1 MKFFANWFKPVP
13 HATLQSEAD
22 AERERIVLEQKRQA
36 ERALAPFIP
45 GQFLF
50 WCGGRCWGGVS
61 TIGQRLTDGC
71 PRCGGPLRFVATAL
85 KEPTPIEEAKERK
98 KRDTPP
104 DPKKRNDLA
113 MLTEWRDPM
122 DAA

>member
-1 MKFFANWFKPVP
+1 MKLFSHWYKPVLQD
-13 HATLQSEAD
+13 TLQSEAD
-22 AERERIVLEQKRQA
+22 AEHERIVLEQKRKA

-50 WCGGRCWGGVS
+50 WCAGKCWGGVS

-85 KEPTPIEEAKERK
+85 KEPSPIREK
-98 KRDTPP
+98 KKHDTPP
-104 DPKKRNDLA
+104 DTASARTLSTA
-113 MLTEWRDPM
+113 LLTEREPPK

>member
-1 MKFFANWFKPVP
+1 MNFLNWFKPIL
-13 HATLQSEAD
+13 HDELQPEAD
-22 AERERIVLEQKRQA
+22 AEHERVVLEQKRKA

-50 WCGGRCWGGVS
+50 WCAGRCWGGVS
-61 TIGQRLTDGC
+61 TVGARLTDGC

-85 KEPTPIEEAKERK
+85 SQPTPIEKARERK
-98 KRDTPP
+98 AEQA
-104 DPKKRNDLA
+104 DPKKRNDLYV
-113 MLTEWRDPM
+113 LTAWKDPM

>member
-1 MKFFANWFKPVP
+1 MMRHFFNWYKPVEP
-13 HATLQSEAD
+13 KLMPEAD
-22 AERERIVLEQKRQA
+22 AERERVVLEQKRKA
-36 ERALAPFIP
+36 ELALAPFIP

-61 TIGQRLTDGC
+61 TVGQRLEDGC

-85 KEPTPIEEAKERK
+85 TAPSPLETARKRKAALEA
-98 KRDTPP
+98 
-104 DPKKRNDLA
+104 DPKKRNDLFL
-113 MLTEWRDPM
+113 LTAWKDPF